1 MNQKQ
6 TLNMVVLAALAAL
19 AGCASAPE
27 KDLGTEFQAMLQ
39 VGFRTE
45 GIASVERLKQDASQQ
60 ACSSGRVPDREAL
73 QAIREAAQK
82 TIQPP
87 ADGRYLGDWKLG
99 EKLAQDGRG
108 LTWTDKSAEAAANGA
123 GCYNCHQLS
132 EAEVSHGTIG
142 PSLRHYARNHGA
154 THLTDAQGQAAVV
167 YTWGKL
173 NNSWAALPCSNMPRF
188 GHNGMLNQEQ
198 MRHLMALLLDPAS
211 PVNAP

>member
-1 MNQKQ
+1 MNKIYTW
-6 TLNMVVLAALAAL
+6 TLVGAAALAAL
-19 AGCASAPE
+19 AGCASTPSADVE
-27 KDLGTEFQAMLQ
+27 AEFRTMMQ
-39 VGFRTE
+39 GSFRTE

-60 ACSSGRVPDREAL
+60 ACSSGQVPSQQAL

-82 TIQPP
+82 SIQPP
-87 ADGRYLGDWKLG
+87 ADGRYLGDWKQG

-108 LTWTDKSAEAAANGA
+108 MTWTDKSAEAKANGA

-132 EAEVSHGTIG
+132 QAEVSHGTIG
-142 PSLRHYARNHGA
+142 PSLRHYARNRGA
-154 THLTDAQGQAAVV
+154 TNLADAQGQAALV

>member
-1 MNQKQ
+1 MNHTQ
-6 TLNMVVLAALAAL
+6 TRALTLALTLVLAGLTL
-19 AGCASAPE
+19 LGGCATPD
-27 KDLGTEFQAMLQ
+27 KDLGPDFQALMQ
-39 VGFRTE
+39 GSFHGE
-45 GIASVERLKQDASQQ
+45 GIASVARLKQDPSQQ
-60 ACSSGRVPDREAL
+60 ACSS
-73 QAIREAAQK
+73 
-82 TIQPP
+82 IQPP

-108 LTWTDKSAEAAANGA
+108 LTWTDKSAEASANGA

-132 EAEVSHGTIG
+132 EAEVSYGTIG

-154 THLTDAQGQAAVV
+154 ANLADAKGQAAVR

-173 NNSWAALPCSNMPRF
+173 HNSWAALPCSNMPRF
-188 GHNGMLNQEQ
+188 GHNGMLNPEQ